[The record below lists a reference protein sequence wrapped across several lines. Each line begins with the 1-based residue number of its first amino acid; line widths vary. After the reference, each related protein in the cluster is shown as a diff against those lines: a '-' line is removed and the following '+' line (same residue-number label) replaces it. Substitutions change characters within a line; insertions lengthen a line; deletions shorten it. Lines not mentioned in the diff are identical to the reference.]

1 MPKKKK
7 QNKKTQKKLI
17 VNQRVLFCLF
27 FAMLMAAIY
36 IKYVLEVNISS
47 MILMGIL
54 GVCVLFG
61 GRTEILGIAMCCIP
75 LYTSLPYAYAILICM
90 VVYAVKYGKELKMGK
105 GLLLLLGI
113 WLWELFHLLIG
124 SYSFKIGTLGMYPY
138 ILCFILMYSNSKK
151 IEYRFLVR
159 LVAVCTICMCFTT
172 MGRHLSDTNFNVGR
186 AFMQMQRLG
195 FDNEKIELTG
205 AYFNPNMLGYLCIF
219 ASVGLVQMISV
230 KPGNLLDILMV
241 IALLVFGTMTLSKTY
256 LVCLAAMIVLFILAS
271 KNKFKSSFMLFFMI
285 ACVILIFTVALPSV
299 LDNFAERWLEED
311 VTSNRGNLFVQ
322 YNNLLIS
329 SPKILFFGLG
339 LHQLGDKIG
348 AILGTSMVDVSHNG
362 FQEVL
367 LAWGIPGLILFLG
380 FIASIVGHAKKVNKS
395 MKLTNYIPLIL
406 LLLKVQAGQLV
417 TSYYTLLM
425 FSMAYISL
433 IQDFSQK
440 DPQAPSIAS

>member
-1 MPKKKK
+1 
-7 QNKKTQKKLI
+7 
-17 VNQRVLFCLF
+17 
-27 FAMLMAAIY
+27 MLMAAIY
-36 IKYVLEVNISS
+36 IKYVLEVNISP

-75 LYTSLPYAYAILICM
+75 LYTSLPFAYAVLICM
-90 VVYAVKYGKELKMGK
+90 AVYVVKYGKELRVGK

-113 WLWELFHLLIG
+113 WLWEMMHLLVG
-124 SYSFKIGTLGMYPY
+124 SYSFKVGMLNLYPY
-138 ILCFILMYSNSKK
+138 ALCFLLMYSDSKK

-172 MGRHLSDTNFNVGR
+172 IGRHLMDAGFNVTQ
-186 AFMQMQRLG
+186 AFIRMQRLG
-195 FDNEKIELTG
+195 FDNKSTEIVG

-219 ASVGLVQMISV
+219 ASVGLIQLLGVQA
-230 KPGNLLDILMV
+230 GNLGDTLMV
-241 IALLVFGTMTLSKTY
+241 IVLLAFGTMTLSKTY
-256 LVCLAAMIVLFILAS
+256 LVCLVAMIVLFIIAS
-271 KNKFKSSFMLFFMI
+271 RNKFKSTLMLFVMI
-285 ACVILIFTVALPSV
+285 ASVILIFTVALPSV
-299 LDNFAERWLEED
+299 LNNFAERWMEED
-311 VTSNRGNLFVQ
+311 VTSSRGTLFVQ

-339 LHQLGDKIG
+339 LHQLGDK
-348 AILGTSMVDVSHNG
+348 LGTILETSMSNVSHNG